1 MNNEYIYDI
10 ADVCQKLN
18 ITSRTLR
25 FYEEKGIIDSTKD
38 GFSNRRKYTKQQIDN
53 ISKVVTLRALGL
65 SIKAIQELKN
75 NGVNLKDEIIS
86 RRAEVYARIDKHIR
100 EIDRLNE
107 ALALIDSG
115 NNLFEAKSEEI
126 LSVSDV
132 ELNTVNVCSDAI
144 ARGDTDTLYEYLSD
158 KLKEYMPKDVFCTIR
173 NDTLKPLGD
182 FVCFGEAE
190 PDPIHTNKVYKYVKY
205 SKLGLKITFIF
216 YGKKID
222 GMWLSYYEL

>member
-53 ISKVVTLRALGL
+53 ISKVVTLRTLGL

-86 RRAEVYARIDKHIR
+86 RRAEVYARIDSTC
-100 EIDRLNE
+100 
-107 ALALIDSG
+107 A
-115 NNLFEAKSEEI
+115 
-126 LSVSDV
+126 
-132 ELNTVNVCSDAI
+132 
-144 ARGDTDTLYEYLSD
+144 Y
-158 KLKEYMPKDVFCTIR
+158 
-173 NDTLKPLGD
+173 
-182 FVCFGEAE
+182 
-190 PDPIHTNKVYKYVKY
+190 
-205 SKLGLKITFIF
+205 
-216 YGKKID
+216 
-222 GMWLSYYEL
+222 